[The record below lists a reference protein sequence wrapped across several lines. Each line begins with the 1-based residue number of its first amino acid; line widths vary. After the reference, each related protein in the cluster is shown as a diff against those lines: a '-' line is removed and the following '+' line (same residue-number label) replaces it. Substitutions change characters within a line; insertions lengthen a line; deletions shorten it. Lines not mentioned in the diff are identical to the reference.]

1 LSKMIMELLG
11 KSICL
16 SLLLLTG
23 LAQAQQSYPSK
34 PIRFVLPYAPG
45 GSTSIIGRI
54 VGDKL
59 TGAWGQSVIVDNRP
73 GANTIIGSEAV
84 MKSAP
89 DGHTILMVSVAHVI
103 NPSLFPTPYDAYKDF
118 SPVSTLCSTEQMLI
132 INSSIPVNDLRS
144 FLAYAKARPGE
155 LNYASANAGSP
166 THLAAALLE
175 LGAGLRMQHV
185 PYKGG
190 GPALAALV
198 GGQVQMY
205 FSPPL
210 PAVPL
215 IKSGK
220 LKALAI
226 SGDGRWS
233 GMPQVPTFNES
244 GMQGMDVKTW
254 FGILAP
260 AGTPDPIVSKLA
272 AELAKMLG
280 APDMKESLLKLG
292 LDPLIMGPDKFMSLM
307 KEDGARFAKV
317 IKAANIKVDL

>member
-1 LSKMIMELLG
+1 
-11 KSICL
+11 
-16 SLLLLTG
+16 
-23 LAQAQQSYPSK
+23 
-34 PIRFVLPYAPG
+34 
-45 GSTSIIGRI
+45 
-54 VGDKL
+54 
-59 TGAWGQSVIVDNRP
+59 
-73 GANTIIGSEAV
+73 
-84 MKSAP
+84 
-89 DGHTILMVSVAHVI
+89 VSVAHVI